1 MTTAGQIGI
10 DLILNST
17 SFKKSLNNIQTQ
29 ANNAG
34 SKIAKSLSGV
44 QSQANIVGSKILNS
58 FSKIAK
64 VVGTAF
70 SVAMITRFGKSCID
84 LGSDLTEVQNVVDV
98 TFKNMS
104 SSVDKW
110 AKQSQSQF
118 GLSETMAKKYVG
130 TFGPKLTLSDS
141 QMQYE
146 LAFGIDFKDKQYS
159 YDEIL
164 DLPQQ
169 IALERGKKFIVCID
183 EFQNVS
189 NYEDALGFQRK
200 LRAHWQRHN
209 QVGYCMF
216 GSKRHMLLD
225 IFSNY
230 EMPFYKFGD
239 ILFLD
244 KIGEQ
249 EWVSFITDR
258 FTQTGKR
265 ISTTQASRIAQYVA
279 CHPYYV
285 QQLAQLVWLR
295 TETVCKDTLIDAS
308 FEALVGQLSLLFS
321 NIIDTLTAKQISFL
335 QAIAQGERNFS
346 SREVLSK
353 YQLGTSAN
361 IKNLR
366 KAMQDKDLIDVMP
379 NSIQLQDPLFAYWL
393 THEYS

>member
-1 MTTAGQIGI
+1 MEIPFVYG
-10 DLILNST
+10 
-17 SFKKSLNNIQTQ
+17 
-29 ANNAG
+29 
-34 SKIAKSLSGV
+34 KIADGSNFTDRRQDTEKLVNNFKGLVNTVIISPRRWGKTSLV
-44 QSQANIVGSKILNS
+44 HHALQSMSKETDYLLCQIDIFNCRTETQFYQAYVNALLKASYTKMDE
-58 FSKIAK
+58 FIA
-64 VVGTAF
+64 A
-70 SVAMITRFGKSCID
+70 
-84 LGSDLTEVQNVVDV
+84 
-98 TFKNMS
+98 
-104 SSVDKW
+104 
-110 AKQSQSQF
+110 
-118 GLSETMAKKYVG
+118 AKKYVG
-130 TFGPKLTLSDS
+130 AFGPKLTLSDS
-141 QMQYE
+141 NMQYE

-295 TETVCKDTLIDAS
+295 TETVCKDTLIDAA

-353 YQLGTSAN
+353 YQLGTAAN

-366 KAMQDKDLIDVMP
+366 KAMQDQDLIDVMP